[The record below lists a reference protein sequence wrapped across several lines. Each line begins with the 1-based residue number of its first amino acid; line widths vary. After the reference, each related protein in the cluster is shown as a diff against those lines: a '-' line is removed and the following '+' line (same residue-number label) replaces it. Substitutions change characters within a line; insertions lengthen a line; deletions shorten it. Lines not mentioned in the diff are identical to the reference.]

1 MTIIRSAAKTAILG
15 IIFQSIVLF
24 AENTCRAQS
33 VSLSQ
38 DKDLSSKFEHAS
50 DDVFALA
57 DTAQFSSAGP
67 ALADPP
73 HSTTAGEDSE
83 WHSDASPYIWL
94 PGVHGTVGALGRDSS
109 VHATPG
115 DLISN
120 FRFGL
125 MGTVEARRKWLLLP
139 LDMMW
144 VRLGDSKALP
154 FPNLEATNADIKA
167 DEFILTPKVGIR
179 LLNQEKIKI
188 DVLTGI
194 RYWHFSENVHFVP
207 SNLNLNFTAS
217 QDWVDPLLGGRITG
231 VLAPKIVITIFGDV
245 GGWGT
250 GSQLDYQFGGVLG
263 YKIKPKWTLQAG
275 YRYLFADYRN
285 GGTAIEMVTS
295 GVLMGI
301 TFNIK

>member
-1 MTIIRSAAKTAILG
+1 MRSAAKTVMLG

-24 AENTCRAQS
+24 AANTCPAQS
-33 VSLSQ
+33 ASNSQ
-38 DKDLSSKFEHAS
+38 DKVLLREFDHRPG
-50 DDVFALA
+50 DALGGIA
-57 DTAQFSSAGP
+57 RFNSAGL

-73 HSTTAGEDSE
+73 RSNTAGDDDSE
-83 WHSDASPYIWL
+83 WHFDLSPYIWL

-109 VHATPG
+109 VHATPL

-125 MGTVEARRKWLLLP
+125 MGIVETRREWLLLP

-154 FPNLEATNADIKA
+154 FPNLEATSADLKA

-179 LLNQEKIKI
+179 VVNQKRIKV
-188 DVLTGI
+188 DALTGI
-194 RYWHFSENVHFVP
+194 RYWHFSEKVHFVP
-207 SNLNLNFTAS
+207 SDLNLNFSAS
-217 QDWVDPLLGGRITG
+217 QDWVDLVVGGRITG
-231 VLAPKIVITIFGDV
+231 VLAPKIVITMLGDV

-263 YKIKPKWTLQAG
+263 YKIKPGWTLQAG
-275 YRYLFADYRN
+275 YRYLFVDYRN
-285 GGTAIEMVTS
+285 GGSSVAMVTS
-295 GVLMGI
+295 GALMGI

>member
-1 MTIIRSAAKTAILG
+1 MTLIRSAAKTAMLG
-15 IIFQSIVLF
+15 IVFQSMVLF
-24 AENTCRAQS
+24 VANTCRAQS
-33 VSLSQ
+33 ASYTRDENLP
-38 DKDLSSKFEHAS
+38 SKLDH
-50 DDVFALA
+50 DTTGLFALA
-57 DTAQFSSAGP
+57 DSAQSSFSGPTAPDPSQSNAG
-67 ALADPP
+67 D
-73 HSTTAGEDSE
+73 DSE
-83 WHSDASPYIWL
+83 WHFDASPYIWL

-109 VHATPG
+109 VHATPR

-125 MGTVEARRKWLLLP
+125 MGTVEARRKWLLMP
-139 LDMMW
+139 LDIMW

-154 FPNLEATNADIKA
+154 FPNLGAESADIKA

-188 DVLTGI
+188 DALTGF

-207 SNLNLNFTAS
+207 SNLNLNFSAS

-231 VLAPKIVITIFGDV
+231 ALAPKILITIFGDV

-263 YKIKPKWTLQAG
+263 YKIKPQWTLQAG
-275 YRYLFADYRN
+275 YRYLFVDYRN
-285 GGTAIEMVTS
+285 GGSTIEMVTS
-295 GVLMGI
+295 GALMGI